1 MATKLKDIAVKVGEY
16 QNANGETKARYMNI
30 GAIMKSDDGNE
41 FLLLDVLA
49 LNPMLA
55 SMHMSATKRRESSV
69 LASLFDVRERKE
81 KPAATPDDD
90 EDKGPF

>member
-16 QNANGETKARYMNI
+16 QNRSGETKARYMNI

-41 FLLLDVLA
+41 FALLDVLA

-55 SMHMSATKRRESSV
+55 SMHMSATKLRESNV
-69 LASLFDVRERKE
+69 LASLFDVRERTE
-81 KPAATPDDD
+81 KQAPDDAP
-90 EDKGPF
+90 EGDKPPF